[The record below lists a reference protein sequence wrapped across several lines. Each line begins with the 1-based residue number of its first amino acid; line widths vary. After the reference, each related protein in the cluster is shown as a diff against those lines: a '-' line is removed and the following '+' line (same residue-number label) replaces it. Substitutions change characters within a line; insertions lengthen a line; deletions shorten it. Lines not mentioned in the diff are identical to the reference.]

1 MKTVGRARL
10 LMIASLLFASS
21 LVIAGGAELGYKTP
35 QEIQST
41 LQKIAKDNGGIAT
54 LHTLA
59 QTPGGKDVLLL
70 ELGPGKKDVP
80 AILLVANMEGDSPP
94 ATRAA
99 MRLISLLAG
108 DWKSDT
114 DSLRWY
120 IMPMANPDGYA
131 AFFAK
136 PLDEE
141 FVNGRAVNDDRDD
154 ATNEDGPDDLNGDG
168 YITLMRQIHPE
179 GKWIAVEGNPVL
191 MKRAE
196 TGKGEQGK
204 YRLFE
209 EGLDNDSDGEINEDG
224 PGGANPGHN
233 FPHGFEQYSYS
244 NGMFAASEPETRAVL
259 QFAFD
264 HPEIAMLL
272 VFDRTNSL
280 MNPPEG
286 SKRAAAT
293 QDKYHLPHHIAEEAG
308 VDPDEEFTLDQ
319 LVEMGKEFT
328 GMQDLTPEMV
338 LQFLGVGAAVNPD
351 RKDLPYWSE
360 ISKRYGDFLKEAGLE
375 TKRLKPKDFPSGSI
389 EEWGYF
395 QYGVPTYSMDFWTLP
410 ESPKEE
416 AGEKKEGMITPD
428 EIEKMS
434 NEEFIALGTDKI
446 DAFLKASGA
455 PAQYTAD
462 MVIMGLQG
470 GMMTTKKMAEIMRK
484 MQKKEEAG
492 GADETEQALYDYNP
506 DAFVA
511 WTSYNHPTLGEVEIG
526 GMIPYSTVAPPTDTV
541 DALSTKQLPFIRKL
555 VRWRPRIALDK
566 IEITPKSDGVWKV
579 DAWVANNGFLPYPT
593 YQGKRCQRPTPA
605 VATIS
610 GDNVTVLEGRPRT
623 VLGIIDG
630 SGGVQKVSWLVQ
642 GGGDQKVTI
651 KASSFSA
658 GTDSRTVTLK
668 GGGR

>member
-1 MKTVGRARL
+1 MKSVGCARL

-21 LVIAGGAELGYKTP
+21 LVIAGGAELGYRSP

-41 LQKIAKDNGGIAT
+41 MEKTAKANGSIAT
-54 LHTLA
+54 LHTLG
-59 QTPGGKDVLLL
+59 QTPGGKDILLM
-70 ELGPGKKDVP
+70 ELGPAKKDVP
-80 AILLVANMEGDSPP
+80 AVLLVANMEGDSPP

-99 MRLISLLAG
+99 MQLISLLTG
-108 DWKSDT
+108 DWKTDT

-131 AFFAK
+131 AFFSA
-136 PLDEE
+136 PLDNR

-168 YITLMRQIHPE
+168 YITVMRQVHPE
-179 GKWIAVEGNPVL
+179 GEWIAVEGNPVL

-196 TGKGEQGK
+196 SGKGEQGT

-209 EGLDNDSDGEINEDG
+209 EGIDNDGDGKINEDG

-233 FPHGFEQYSYS
+233 FPHDFRHYAYA
-244 NGMFAASEPETRAVL
+244 NGLFPASEPETRAVL

-280 MNPPEG
+280 ANVPE
-286 SKRAAAT
+286 SSRRSEAT
-293 QDKYHLPHHIAEEAG
+293 QDTYHLPHRIAEQAG

-351 RKDLPYWSE
+351 RNDLPYWTE
-360 ISKRYGDFLKEAGLE
+360 ISKRYKDFLKDAGME
-375 TKRLKPKDFPSGSI
+375 SKRLKAKDFPAGSI
-389 EEWGYF
+389 EEWGYY

-410 ESPKEE
+410 ESPKED
-416 AGEKKEGMITPD
+416 AGEKKEGMMTPD

-434 NEEFIALGTDKI
+434 NEEFIALGKDKI

-484 MQKKEEAG
+484 MKKKDEAG
-492 GADETEQALYDYNP
+492 GADETEQALYDYNT

-511 WTSYNHPTLGEVEIG
+511 WTAYKHPTLGDVEIG
-526 GMIPYSTVAPPTDTV
+526 GMIPYSTVAPPADTV
-541 DALSTKQLPFIRKL
+541 DAVIAGQLPFIRQL
-555 VRWRPRIALDK
+555 ASWRPRIALDK
-566 IEITPKSDGVWKV
+566 IDITPVSDGVWKV
-579 DAWVANNGFLPYPT
+579 DAWVADNGFLPYPT
-593 YQGKRCQRPTPA
+593 YQGKRCQRPSPA
-605 VATIS
+605 IATIS
-610 GDNVTVLEGRPRT
+610 GDNITVLEGRPRT
-623 VLGIIDG
+623 VLDIIDG
-630 SGGVQKVSWLVQ
+630 SGGVRKVSWLVHA
-642 GGGDQKVTI
+642 GSGDKVTI

-658 GTDSRTVTLK
+658 GSDARTVALT
-668 GGGR
+668 GGDQ